1 MLSSPF
7 PLSWLSVFGRC
18 PLKRHSAIGLDL
30 RSQLEKNVYSASDVR
45 PSLDWLINPLCKE
58 KFFAEFWESQP
69 LVVRRNQ
76 KGYFASLL
84 SLEEVD
90 RAITTLNLTYPNI
103 TLKNAEKEVT
113 PANYT
118 VRNGVL
124 DVASVYQLFSQGSTI
139 VLAFLDTVL
148 PPLTSLCRSLEREL
162 SFPLQANVYLT
173 PAHAKGAEYHY
184 DTHDVFVLQIVGSK
198 RWTLYGTPVELPL
211 GGQDFDPRVHPKGA
225 PTLAFELEAGDVA
238 YIPRGVVH
246 DARSS
251 DDLSLHITLGVLCY
265 RWVDFLLELVAEA
278 SLNDPAFRKAL
289 PPGFA
294 REEFD
299 EGQAK
304 QILQDLVQRIVTGS
318 DLEAIRGRF
327 MDQWIS
333 VCPPLLTGQMH
344 QIALLDQLRMESVVG
359 ARTDAVSRIRMEE
372 NTASIYAFG
381 RKIRFPAHAAQA
393 VRFALT
399 EPRFYVRELPG
410 DLDDQGQLVLI
421 RRLIREGLAVV
432 LAV

>member
-1 MLSSPF
+1 MLAS
-7 PLSWLSVFGRC
+7 
-18 PLKRHSAIGLDL
+18 
-30 RSQLEKNVYSASDVR
+30 SDVR
-45 PSLDWLINPLCKE
+45 PSLDWLIDPICKE
-58 KFFAEFWESQP
+58 TFFAEYWESQP

-84 SLEEVD
+84 SLDEVD

-103 TLKNAEKEVT
+103 TLKNADKEVT
-113 PANYT
+113 AADYT
-118 VRNGVL
+118 APNGGL

-173 PAHAKGAEYHY
+173 PARAKGAKHHY

-198 RWTLYGTPVELPL
+198 RWTMYGTPVTLPL
-211 GGQDFDPRVHPKGA
+211 SGQDFDPKIHAQGA
-225 PTLAFELEAGDVA
+225 PTLKFELEAGDVA

-265 RWVDFLLELVAEA
+265 RWVDFLLEWVAEA

-294 REEFD
+294 REQFD
-299 EGQAK
+299 GGQAQ
-304 QILQDLVQRIVTGS
+304 QIVQNLVQRLATRSESEVILDGF
-318 DLEAIRGRF
+318 I
-327 MDQWIS
+327 DQWIS
-333 VCPPLLTGQMH
+333 ACPPLLTGQMH
-344 QIALLDQLRMESVVG
+344 QIALLGQLRMESVVG
-359 ARTDAVSRIRMEE
+359 ARSDAVSRIRIDESS
-372 NTASIYAFG
+372 ASIYAFG
-381 RKIRFPAHAAQA
+381 RKISFPAHATKA
-393 VRFALT
+393 VRFALRQ
-399 EPRFYVRELPG
+399 PRFYVRELPG
-410 DLDDQGQLVLI
+410 ELDDESKVVLV
-421 RRLIREGLAVV
+421 RRLIWEGLAVV